1 MAGTPVTG
9 QLAGETAVITG
20 GASGIGQAC
29 AEELAARGAR
39 VVIADIDLP
48 AAKAVAVALPG
59 EGHGHV
65 GIDVTDEGAVTAAAA
80 AVEAEYGTVSIL
92 VTSAGI
98 TQRPVPPHE
107 LDIDRWD
114 AVMRTNVRGTW
125 LTAVA
130 FGMPMVRRR
139 RGCVVTVASVTGLAS
154 TPLHSYGSGKAAVIA
169 MTANLASEWGRA
181 GVRVNGVAPGYTRTP
196 LLQSL
201 IDSGERD
208 PSVIEEATALRRLV
222 EPAEVAAAVAF
233 LAGPDASAV
242 TGVTLPVDAGW
253 LVAPT
258 WQTYGGI
265 RREHP
270 SDHPSEAGHA

>member
-1 MAGTPVTG
+1 MA
-9 QLAGETAVITG
+9 QLDGEVAVVTG

-39 VVIADIDLP
+39 VVIADINAD
-48 AAKAVAVALPG
+48 AAKSVAAGLPDAAYV
-59 EGHGHV
+59 EL
-65 GIDVTDEGAVTAAAA
+65 DVTDERAVTEVAA
-80 AVEAEYGTVSIL
+80 AVEAEHGPVSIL

-107 LDIDRWD
+107 LGVETFDQ
-114 AVMRTNVRGTW
+114 VMRVNVRGTW
-125 LTAVA
+125 LSAVA

-139 RGCVVTVASVTGLAS
+139 RGSVVTIASVTGLAS
-154 TPLHSYGSGKAAVIA
+154 TPLHSYGSGKAAIVA

-196 LLQSL
+196 LLQNL

-208 PSVIEEATALRRLV
+208 PSTIEEASALRRLV
-222 EPAEVAAAVAF
+222 ESSEVATAVAF

-265 RREHP
+265 RTEHP
-270 SDHPSEAGHA
+270 GETDHA